1 MANQI
6 NINRPTTRIVIISVI
21 LAILALIG
29 HFSRVQFL
37 TEYQF
42 WLAMIAYVA
51 LLLRSIVQGP
61 LMTADDIAEVRGA
74 NCAPLLTWPNFY
86 MSALGHKQT
95 FAAHKSHVR

>member
-21 LAILALIG
+21 LAVVALIG
-29 HFSRVQFL
+29 HFLRIQFL

-51 LLLRSIVQGP
+51 LLLGVLFKG
-61 LMTADDIAEVRGA
+61 V
-74 NCAPLLTWPNFY
+74 
-86 MSALGHKQT
+86 
-95 FAAHKSHVR
+95 

>member
-51 LLLRSIVQGP
+51 LLLGVLFKG
-61 LMTADDIAEVRGA
+61 L
-74 NCAPLLTWPNFY
+74 
-86 MSALGHKQT
+86 
-95 FAAHKSHVR
+95 

>member
-6 NINRPTTRIVIISVI
+6 NISRPTTWIVIISVI

-29 HFSRVQFL
+29 HFARVQFL

-51 LLLRSIVQGP
+51 LLLGV
-61 LMTADDIAEVRGA
+61 LVKD
-74 NCAPLLTWPNFY
+74 L
-86 MSALGHKQT
+86 
-95 FAAHKSHVR
+95 

>member
-29 HFSRVQFL
+29 RFSRVRFL

-42 WLAMIAYVA
+42 WFAMIAYVA
-51 LLLRSIVQGP
+51 LLLGVQSQG
-61 LMTADDIAEVRGA
+61 AFDDRRRY
-74 NCAPLLTWPNFY
+74 C
-86 MSALGHKQT
+86 
-95 FAAHKSHVR
+95 

>member
-6 NINRPTTRIVIISVI
+6 NINRPSTRVVIVSVI

-29 HFSRVQFL
+29 HFSRVQYL

-51 LLLRSIVQGP
+51 LLLGVLFKG
-61 LMTADDIAEVRGA
+61 L
-74 NCAPLLTWPNFY
+74 
-86 MSALGHKQT
+86 
-95 FAAHKSHVR
+95 